1 MWDGSQRKSKQGR
14 TRAIKE
20 YDLYKKK
27 RKSEKRRVS
36 CSETVRSCVTRRQ
49 EGFKLL

>member
-27 RKSEKRRVS
+27 KEKVKK
-36 CSETVRSCVTRRQ
+36 EGLVVVRQ
-49 EGFKLL
+49 